1 MSYAFA
7 AFRILLVPIEFH
19 DVFGRQT
26 GETVLEAV
34 KRLALRQEHEETVES
49 VQQVRIPRA
58 VQQLHPYVWNKRSD
72 FQRPFVSCPK
82 QVPRFSGTST
92 DADNLSLFEV
102 RTRS

>member
-1 MSYAFA
+1 MHLFPSLISCLISSFV
-7 AFRILLVPIEFH
+7 AFRVSLVPIEFH

-58 VQQLHPYVWNKRSD
+58 VQQLHPYIWNKRVD
-72 FQRPFVSCPK
+72 IQCP
-82 QVPRFSGTST
+82 
-92 DADNLSLFEV
+92 
-102 RTRS
+102 